1 MALLESLLK
10 ISVYMFA
17 PLMLAACVSR
27 PVPPVEPVAAEIAAP
42 APDCSAESFS
52 IYFEEGAT
60 TLSEESDAVMDAV
73 SASYSRCDLY
83 KMEIEGHA
91 DASGDS
97 ATNEVISAKRA
108 DAVLAALETR
118 GVDAQRVHLV
128 AYGDQGA
135 IKTGG
140 VEAPLNRKTEV
151 RLIPES

>member
-1 MALLESLLK
+1 MK
-10 ISVYMFA
+10 ISVYLFA
-17 PLMLAACVSR
+17 PLLLAACVSR
-27 PVPPVEPVAAEIAAP
+27 PVPPAEPVASEAALP

-60 TLSEESDAVMDAV
+60 ELSEESDAVMDAV
-73 SASYSRCDLY
+73 AASYSRCDLY

>member
-1 MALLESLLK
+1 MK

-42 APDCSAESFS
+42 ASDCSAESFS

-73 SASYSRCDLY
+73 SAAYSRCDLY

-91 DASGDS
+91 DASGDA

-118 GVDAQRVHLV
+118 GVDAKRVHVV
-128 AYGDQGA
+128 AYGDKGA

-151 RLIPES
+151 RLIPEG

>member
-1 MALLESLLK
+1 MK
-10 ISVYMFA
+10 ISVYLFA
-17 PLMLAACVSR
+17 PLLLAACVSR
-27 PVPPVEPVAAEIAAP
+27 PVPPVEPVAAEVALP
-42 APDCSAESFS
+42 APDCSAESFA

-60 TLSEESDAVMDAV
+60 ELSEESDAVMDAV
-73 SASYSRCDLY
+73 AASYSRCDLY

>member
-1 MALLESLLK
+1 MALLES
-10 ISVYMFA
+10 
-17 PLMLAACVSR
+17 ACVSR

-42 APDCSAESFS
+42 APECSAESFS

-91 DASGDS
+91 DASGDA

-118 GVDAQRVHLV
+118 GVDAERVHLV
-128 AYGDQGA
+128 AYGDKGA

-151 RLIPES
+151 RLIPED

>member
-1 MALLESLLK
+1 MK
-10 ISVYMFA
+10 ISVYLFA

-27 PVPPVEPVAAEIAAP
+27 PVPPAEPVAAEVALP

-60 TLSEESDAVMDAV
+60 ELSAESDAVMDAV
-73 SASYSRCDLY
+73 AASYSRCDLY

-108 DAVLAALETR
+108 DAVLAALATR